1 MNKFTLSLI
10 FLNSLFVSIGTANAQ
25 SLINNPRNSNIEIE
39 RQTTN
44 VDKIVQQL
52 KLPSSKIAVIDQNHQ
67 VKTEDFLCVFK
78 DLKEVGKQPFL
89 QVKKETEKPNTK
101 PESNA
106 KSPKEDELEDF
117 ASIDLNKSSFIGKYS
132 IQKDE
137 LAIGH
142 QTTYKALDSSLLVR
156 KVSFLEN
163 QGPIVWIEAEKN
175 EKSLILDSSLKWRYV
190 ADSGYSVSGKRSIL
204 GFSDMDFSVSA
215 IFAN

>member
-1 MNKFTLSLI
+1 MSTLRIGFIAAGLGLLLSCSSSNYTGDTETYLNIPAYFKMQSDSLSGKHAKI
-10 FLNSLFVSIGTANAQ
+10 TKRLETNGQHETGTQ
-25 SLINNPRNSNIEIE
+25 M
-39 RQTTN
+39 
-44 VDKIVQQL
+44 
-52 KLPSSKIAVIDQNHQ
+52 
-67 VKTEDFLCVFK
+67 
-78 DLKEVGKQPFL
+78 
-89 QVKKETEKPNTK
+89 
-101 PESNA
+101 PESWT
-106 KSPKEDELEDF
+106 DELEVF

-163 QGPIVWIEAEKN
+163 QGHIVWIEAEKN